1 MRLFWK
7 ESSLKEVMKVE
18 KVKVES
24 SLKEMMNESSLKEAL
39 GDDRQLLIG

>member
-24 SLKEMMNESSLKEAL
+24 SLKEAL